1 MLWQKSCP
9 RCRGDL
15 ALDRD
20 LDGPFIG
27 CIQCGAV
34 LNERQEQALI
44 GLALRRARERVRSQ
58 PATEVERCVA

>member
-1 MLWQKSCP
+1 MVWMKTCP

-15 ALDRD
+15 ALDYD

-34 LNERQEQALI
+34 LSKEEAQSLVRTSLGVWRKQAI
-44 GLALRRARERVRSQ
+44 SQ
-58 PATEVERCVA
+58 PAT

>member
-15 ALDRD
+15 VLDRD

-34 LNERQEQALI
+34 LSERQEQALLR
-44 GLALRRARERVRSQ
+44 LAPRHRHEQARARLT
-58 PATEVERCVA
+58 TEVKGCAA

>member
-34 LNERQEQALI
+34 LSERQEQALLR
-44 GLALRRARERVRSQ
+44 LAPRHRREQARARLR
-58 PATEVERCVA
+58 TEVKGCAA

>member
-1 MLWQKSCP
+1 MLWQKACP

-34 LNERQEQALI
+34 LSERQKQALLRLAPRHRREQA
-44 GLALRRARERVRSQ
+44 RAPLTAAVKGW
-58 PATEVERCVA
+58 AA